1 MSRRP
6 AGGRRRL
13 DPFEDLGYDLPTRE
27 PRITSNSL
35 FRIVASL
42 VFVSWIVAALAA
54 GTAVV
59 AVGAPSW
66 IERPAAAVLMIIFA
80 LGLTHRGGGR
90 MRIWLPIVTV
100 LAVAALVSETNVL
113 IAAAAAVTAVLAS
126 VLAVMNTRPASNIR
140 GTIIEYLMALVTA
153 LSGTLA
159 VAAWN
164 APVNY
169 QRFNLVVIGAA
180 MTLAMVMVWNLGA
193 GLHGLGRQGLM
204 IPVGGALL
212 LLLVLTYSSF
222 VRTHGSQTVVDAIG
236 QAVIFLRQNLG
247 GVPRPVEVFIGFPAL
262 ILGVSIRSKHR
273 EGWWVL
279 IFAVIGTA
287 VLTTSLVTPAALPSY
302 IGLSTLYSSI
312 LGLAVGLV
320 ARHFVMRE
328 RSLRASRAVEEI
340 ARIEPPRS
348 APLK

>member
-1 MSRRP
+1 MSRTP

-13 DPFEDLGYDLPTRE
+13 DPAEQLGYDMPTRE

-35 FRIVASL
+35 YRMFASS
-42 VFVSWIVAALAA
+42 VFAIWIVAVVAA
-54 GTAVV
+54 GTTVV
-59 AVGAPSW
+59 AVGSPTW

-90 MRIWLPIVTV
+90 MRIWVPMVTV
-100 LAVAALVSETNVL
+100 LAVAALVAQTNVL
-113 IAAAAAVTAVLAS
+113 IAAAAALTAVLAA
-126 VLAVMNTRPASNIR
+126 VFAVMNTRPASNIR
-140 GTIIEYLMALVTA
+140 GTIAEYVRALVTA

-180 MTLAMVMVWNLGA
+180 MALVMVMVWNLGA
-193 GLHGLGRQGLM
+193 GLHGLGRQGLL

-222 VRTHGSQTVVDAIG
+222 VRAQGSQTVIDAID
-236 QAVIFLRQNLG
+236 QVVLFLRQYLG
-247 GVPRPVEVFIGFPAL
+247 GVPRPVEVIIGFPAL
-262 ILGVSIRSKHR
+262 IVGVSVRSKHR
-273 EGWWVL
+273 EGWWIL

-287 VLTTSLVTPAALPSY
+287 VLTTSLVTPGALPSY

-320 ARHFVMRE
+320 ARHFAMRE
-328 RSLRASRAVEEI
+328 RSSRASRAIEE
-340 ARIEPPRS
+340 ATRVEPPRS